1 MPKITDRL
9 IHAWNAFNG
18 RDPTTLKTGPGSS
31 YNPAKEYFMA
41 ITGND
46 RSIVTAIIN
55 RISVDCSSVS
65 ILHAKIDKDGN
76 YSEQIDS
83 GLNTALTL
91 SANIDQTG
99 LSFIQDAVTSMCDE
113 GSVAIVPVDID
124 TPNSS
129 IPDDARAYD
138 ILTLRTGKI
147 VEWFPEHVRVR
158 LYNDRT
164 GQKREV
170 ILPKKLIA
178 IVENP
183 FYDVMNRPNSTLQR
197 LIRTLRN
204 LDILDSQNSS
214 GKLDLIIQFPYV
226 IKNQLKKEQAEARR
240 QAIEDQLV
248 GSKYGI
254 AYTDG
259 TEKIT
264 QLNRPV
270 ENNLWNQ
277 AKELTDMLFS
287 QLGLTP
293 EVFNGTADEATML
306 NYYNRT
312 VEPIMAAIAMEMR
325 RKFLTKTART
335 QGQSII
341 YYRQPFKLVPV
352 SQIAEIADKL
362 TRNEI
367 MSPNE
372 LRAILGYRPS
382 KDPKADELRNRNI
395 SQSAEEVKIE
405 SEGEFD
411 DSEDS

>member
-31 YNPAKEYFMA
+31 YNPAKEYFMT

-65 ILHAKIDKDGN
+65 ILHAKIDEDGN

-99 LSFIQDAVTSMCDE
+99 LSFVQDAVTSMCDE

-158 LYNDRT
+158 LYNDKT

-170 ILPKKLIA
+170 VLPKKLVA

-312 VEPIMAAIAMEMR
+312 VEPIMAAISMEMR

-382 KDPKADELRNRNI
+382 KDPKANELRNRNI
-395 SQSAEEVKIE
+395 SQSVEEVK